1 MVKAEKEVAEEIE
14 FYVSDSRG
22 GIITKTLTIHTMPF
36 WTCYKNVVI
45 GILLIFVVL
54 SCIYFVML
62 KKKTLV

>member
-14 FYVSDSRG
+14 FYISDSRG

-36 WTCYKNVVI
+36 WTCDKNVVI